1 MGKKPAKTGKKS
13 GQTQSQG
20 KEPVKKVSAKK
31 PHVKAGKTAARPS
44 QTSQADSRIL
54 DHLPK
59 AALVLD
65 AKSLKIVDCNRAAC
79 ELYGL
84 SATQLKARD
93 LPSLTIPSE
102 QTLAGLWLH

>member
-13 GQTQSQG
+13 GPTQTQG
-20 KEPVKKVSAKK
+20 KEPVKKESAKK
-31 PHVKAGKTAARPS
+31 THAIAGKTAAHS
-44 QTSQADSRIL
+44 SRTNGLIL

-65 AKSLKIVDCNRAAC
+65 AKSLMIVDCNRAAC

-84 SATQLKARD
+84 SATHLKVRD
-93 LPSLTIPSE
+93 LPSLTISSE
-102 QTLAGLWLH
+102 QT